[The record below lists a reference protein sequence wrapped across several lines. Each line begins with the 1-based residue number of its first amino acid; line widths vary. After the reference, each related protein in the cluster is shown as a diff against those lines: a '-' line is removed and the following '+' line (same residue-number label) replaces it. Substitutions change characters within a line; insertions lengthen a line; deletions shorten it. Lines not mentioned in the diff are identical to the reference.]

1 MQPDEQK
8 SFFKDVGSQVKV
20 TPKNARWALV
30 RAAMIKSITHYKKE
44 QQLDRVQRKYLP
56 LGVLEKKGMM
66 WTPSCDM
73 ETSASMKS
81 LS

>member
-1 MQPDEQK
+1 
-8 SFFKDVGSQVKV
+8 
-20 TPKNARWALV
+20 
-30 RAAMIKSITHYKKE
+30 
-44 QQLDRVQRKYLP
+44 

-81 LS
+81 LSWVMPVTWGIDFKCRIMAVASHPSASFM